1 MQRWRKFLWWKM
13 STRARFHRWTPGRRT
28 ARTRRSPPQGKS
40 SETKEQNCKA
50 HKKKQTHTR
59 LHWPAPPQTK
69 MPLQRCWA
77 TKATANPKQNQER
90 GESGRRKKKAKE
102 NATKNHQHYKTQSK
116 SKAQGLSA
124 TCSQTYVGR
133 APLGFTQKS
142 KHAALRNRGPES
154 SKTRHRGEEKKRTQ
168 KAHMKKPNEQQ
179 QSDLRD
185 RGDQKYA
192 HPQDTHQPSKKTRF
206 QKKKANFF
214 NLQRQQHMSVR
225 P

>member
-28 ARTRRSPPQGKS
+28 ARTRRSPSQGKS

-90 GESGRRKKKAKE
+90 GESGRRKKKRK
-102 NATKNHQHYKTQSK
+102 KTQRRITNTTKHSLRAK
-116 SKAQGLSA
+116 PKGWAPHVPKHTSGGRPWVSHRNPSTPRCETEGLSQA
-124 TCSQTYVGR
+124 KQDT
-133 APLGFTQKS
+133 
-142 KHAALRNRGPES
+142 
-154 SKTRHRGEEKKRTQ
+154 EEKKKTHTESTHEKTKRTT
-168 KAHMKKPNEQQ
+168 AI
-179 QSDLRD
+179 
-185 RGDQKYA
+185 
-192 HPQDTHQPSKKTRF
+192 
-206 QKKKANFF
+206 
-214 NLQRQQHMSVR
+214 R
-225 P
+225 PEG